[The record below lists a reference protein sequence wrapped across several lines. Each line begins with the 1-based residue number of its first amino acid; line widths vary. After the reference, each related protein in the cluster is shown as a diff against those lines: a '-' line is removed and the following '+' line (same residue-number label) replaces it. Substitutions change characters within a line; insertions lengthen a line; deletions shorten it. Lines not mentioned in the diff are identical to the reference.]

1 MMVAALGALAA
12 AFAST
17 MCIGTSAGAQ
27 SDVGERVT
35 GILCNRGDNSERN
48 LRVVIGGECN
58 TKGGVQPVVAAKVA
72 VTADDGAKVGDA
84 VSDVTGKFALALPG
98 PGNYRSELDKASL
111 AEGVKLTDE
120 NQTGV
125 SFEVRPNQERVL
137 IYTFGREVRVVQ
149 SKWSTLPALLVEG
162 LKLGLIIAM
171 SAIGLS
177 LIYGT
182 TQLTNFAH
190 GEMVTFG
197 AIAAWFFNQKL
208 HIQLVPATIIAMVL
222 GAGLGWALERRI
234 WRPLRGRKTG
244 LFPMMIVSFGLSIFA
259 LNLFQYLIGVQPR
272 PYADY
277 FAQTSGFNLGSAFV
291 PQKTV
296 YVIVLSTLVLGGV
309 GLFLKRARFGKAM
322 RAVSDNPA
330 LASSSGIDTD
340 RVILLVWVAGAA
352 LAALG
357 GVLYSV
363 GEQVSINQ
371 GGNLLLL
378 MFAGITLG
386 GLGTAYGAAVG
397 SVVLGLM
404 VQLSTLWIPTSVK
417 NVGALVLLV
426 LILLVRP
433 QGIFGRAERMG

>member
-1 MMVAALGALAA
+1 MVVCVCVVAG
-12 AFAST
+12 FA
-17 MCIGTSAGAQ
+17 TSSGAQ
-27 SDVGERVT
+27 VGDGERVT
-35 GILCNRGDNSERN
+35 GVLCDRGQNAERN
-48 LRVVIGGECN
+48 LRVVVGGECN
-58 TKGGVQPVVAAKVA
+58 TQGGVQPVVGAKVT
-72 VTADDGAKVGDA
+72 VTTENAEVVGDA
-84 VSDVTGKFALALPG
+84 VSDESGLFELALPG
-98 PGNYRSELDKASL
+98 PGNYRSELDTSSL
-111 AEGVKLTDE
+111 PTGVSLTDA

-125 SFEVRPNQERVL
+125 SFEIRPNQERVL

-197 AIAAWFFNQKL
+197 AIAAWFFNQQL
-208 HIQLVPATIIAMVL
+208 DIQLIPATVLAIVL
-222 GAGLGWALERRI
+222 GAGLGWSLERGV
-234 WRPLRGRKTG
+234 WRPLRMRKTG
-244 LFPMMIVSFGLSIFA
+244 LFPMMIVSFGLSIFG
-259 LNLFQYLIGVQPR
+259 LNLYQYLIGVQPR
-272 PYADY
+272 PYSDY
-277 FAQTSGFNLGSAFV
+277 FAQTSGFSLGSAFV

-296 YVIVLSTLVLGGV
+296 YVIVLSLLVLGGV

-340 RVILLVWVAGAA
+340 RVVLLVWVAGAA

-357 GVLYSV
+357 GVLYSI

-433 QGIFGRAERMG
+433 QGIFGRKERMG